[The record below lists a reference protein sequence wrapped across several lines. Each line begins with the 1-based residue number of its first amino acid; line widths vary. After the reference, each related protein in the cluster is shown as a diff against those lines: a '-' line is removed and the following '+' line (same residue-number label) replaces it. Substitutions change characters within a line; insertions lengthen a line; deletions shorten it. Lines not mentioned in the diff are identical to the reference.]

1 MRKQETVKNEKH
13 NKSQHMLKIL
23 SQQQQQEETSRTK
36 RTLDIKTNFGPLKQ
50 ETEQVYNQNIY
61 YFLFLQV

>member
-1 MRKQETVKNEKH
+1 
-13 NKSQHMLKIL
+13 MLKIL
-23 SQQQQQEETSRTK
+23 SQQQQEHHGR
-36 RTLDIKTNFGPLKQ
+36 RGHDIKTNFGPLKH